1 MPKVGIIMGSD
12 SDLKV
17 MSKAAVML
25 EELGIEYEMTNISA
39 HREPDELIEWTR
51 GAEDRGIKVMIAG
64 AGMAAALPGMCA
76 ALFALPVIG
85 VPLSGKNLDGMDA
98 VFSIMQMY
106 KGDRVMDY
114 KKAGVDI
121 EAGYKSVELMKEHVK
136 KTMRPEV
143 LGGLGGFSGAF
154 SLAKIKEMEEP
165 VLLSGTD
172 GCGTKVKLAM
182 IMDKHDTIGI
192 DAVAMCV
199 NDIACAGG
207 EPLFFL
213 DYIACGKNYPEK
225 IASIV
230 KGVAE
235 GCLQSEAALIGGE
248 TAEHPGLMPEDEYD
262 LAGFAVGVCDKKDM
276 ITGEDLKAGDVLIGM
291 ASTGIHS
298 NGFSLVRKVF
308 EMTKESL
315 DTYYDDL
322 GTTLGEALLAPTR
335 IYVKALKSV
344 KNAGVKVK
352 ACSHITGGGF
362 YENIPRMLKDGVR
375 AVVEKDSY
383 PIPPI
388 FTKLA
393 KEGNVD
399 EHAMYNTYNMGIGMI
414 VAVDPAD
421 VDKTMEAIK
430 ATGDT
435 PYVIGHIEDG
445 EKGVT
450 LC

>member
-1 MPKVGIIMGSD
+1 M
-12 SDLKV
+12 
-17 MSKAAVML
+17 
-25 EELGIEYEMTNISA
+25 
-39 HREPDELIEWTR
+39 
-51 GAEDRGIKVMIAG
+51 
-64 AGMAAALPGMCA
+64 
-76 ALFALPVIG
+76 
-85 VPLSGKNLDGMDA
+85 
-98 VFSIMQMY
+98 
-106 KGDRVMDY
+106 MDY

-136 KTMRPEV
+136 KTMRAEV

-154 SLAKIKEMEEP
+154 SLAKIKEMAEP

-172 GCGTKVKLAM
+172 GCGTKVKLAI

-225 IASIV
+225 IADIV

-248 TAEHPGLMPEDEYD
+248 TAEHPGLKPEEDYD
-262 LAGFAVGVCDKKDM
+262 LAGFAVGVCDKKEM
-276 ITGEDLKAGDVLIGM
+276 ITGEKLEAGDVLIGM
-291 ASTGIHS
+291 ASTGVHS

-308 EMTKESL
+308 EKEMNKEGL
-315 DTYYDDL
+315 NTYYDSL
-322 GTTLGEALLAPTR
+322 GKTLGEALLAPTR
-335 IYVKALKSV
+335 IYVKALKNIKKS
-344 KNAGVKVK
+344 GVTVK

-362 YENIPRMLKDGVR
+362 YENVPRMLKDGVR
-375 AVVEKDSY
+375 AVIRKDSY
-383 PIPPI
+383 PVPPI
-388 FTKLA
+388 FKLLA
-393 KEGNVD
+393 EKGKIE
-399 EHAMYNTYNMGIGMI
+399 EKMMYNTFNMGLGMV
-414 VAVDPAD
+414 VAVDEAD
-421 VDKTMEAIK
+421 VDKTMAAIK
-430 ATGDT
+430 AAGDQ
-435 PYVIGHIEDG
+435 PYVVGTIENG

>member
-1 MPKVGIIMGSD
+1 MD
-12 SDLKV
+12 R
-17 MSKAAVML
+17 
-25 EELGIEYEMTNISA
+25 TNS
-39 HREPDELIEWTR
+39 
-51 GAEDRGIKVMIAG
+51 EDKKM
-64 AGMAAALPGMCA
+64 
-76 ALFALPVIG
+76 
-85 VPLSGKNLDGMDA
+85 
-98 VFSIMQMY
+98 
-106 KGDRVMDY
+106 MDY

-136 KTMRPEV
+136 KTMRAEV

-172 GCGTKVKLAM
+172 GCGTKVKLAI

-225 IASIV
+225 IADIV

-248 TAEHPGLMPEDEYD
+248 TAEHPGLMPEEDYD
-262 LAGFAVGVCDKKDM
+262 LAGFAVGVCDKKEM
-276 ITGEDLKAGDVLIGM
+276 ITGEKLEAGDVLIGM
-291 ASTGIHS
+291 ASTGVHS

-308 EMTKESL
+308 EKEMNKEGL
-315 DTYYDDL
+315 NTYYDSL
-322 GTTLGEALLAPTR
+322 GKTLGEALLAPTR
-335 IYVKALKSV
+335 IYVKALKNIKKS
-344 KNAGVKVK
+344 GVTVK

-362 YENIPRMLKDGVR
+362 YENVPRMLKDGVR
-375 AVVEKDSY
+375 AVIRKDSY
-383 PIPPI
+383 PVPPI
-388 FTKLA
+388 FKLLA
-393 KEGNVD
+393 EKGKIE
-399 EHAMYNTYNMGIGMI
+399 EKMMYNTFNMGLGMV
-414 VAVDPAD
+414 VAVDEAD
-421 VDKTMEAIK
+421 VDKTMAAIK
-430 ATGDT
+430 AAGDQ
-435 PYVIGHIEDG
+435 PYVVGTIENG